1 MKLLT
6 LFFTNLLAF
15 FLVTRVRQVVALT
28 LVGAVAFTIVAPPA
42 KAQLGIPA
50 IIAAAAQVVATINNV
65 IGPLLSAIQ
74 GTIGAINGVLNQFR
88 NLWEQVVY
96 PLQLINRA
104 RALVSSM
111 IAQYRGLLTALMR
124 VNVSSAQLPNPVPLE
139 SIMRNRGTGDF
150 AQLTNAFGQTYR
162 AIPQPTDAH
171 PIERDLADIDDAMAL
186 ANLKTL
192 KASDAMVD
200 QMMAA
205 ANAIEDEGVNMAPGV
220 GAVPSGRRDDRLR
233 EESGHDAANDRGSHS
248 PGGGARGSRQHRAEA
263 ERDVWRTISERH
275 ADDLQEVRRQNA
287 MPEILRVCERTNEL
301 DLDATHQDSGADP
314 GDDARRAAA
323 CQGSIHRC
331 GCDRCRRSGRS
342 TPRSRTSSAPDC
354 ETSAVRWMRSTG
366 S

>member
-15 FLVTRVRQVVALT
+15 LLVTRVRQVVAVT

-50 IIAAAAQVVATINNV
+50 IIAAAAQVAATINSV
-65 IGPLLSAIQ
+65 IAPLFNAIR
-74 GTIGAINGVLNQFR
+74 GTFSAINGVLNQFR

-124 VNVSSAQLPNPVPLE
+124 VNVSSAQLPNPVSLE

-150 AQLTNAFGQTYR
+150 GQLTNAFGQTYR
-162 AIPQPTDAH
+162 AIPQPADAH

-192 KASDAMVD
+192 KASDAVVD

-205 ANAIEDEGVNMAPGV
+205 ADAIENEGVNMAPGSAPFLAAAGITASV
-220 GAVPSGRRDDRLR
+220 KSQAMMQRMIAAAIRQEAARVA
-233 EESGHDAANDRGSHS
+233 HDN
-248 PGGGARGSRQHRAEA
+248 
-263 ERDVWRTISERH
+263 T
-275 ADDLQEVRRQNA
+275 VRKRNA
-287 MPEILRVCERTNEL
+287 MF
-301 DLDATHQDSGADP
+301 GAQFRNDM
-314 GDDARRAAA
+314 
-323 CQGSIHRC
+323 QTIFKK
-331 GCDRCRRSGRS
+331 
-342 TPRSRTSSAPDC
+342 
-354 ETSAVRWMRSTG
+354 
-366 S
+366 